1 MENNEIKTKEYDL
14 SHLIVQAAPHQRSAV
29 NIQRIM
35 LDVIIALVPALLVS
49 VYEFGMR
56 SLILVATAVIACV
69 LSEYCY
75 QKITKQ
81 PSTIKDLS
89 AVVTG
94 ILLAFNVPSTLPIP
108 MIILGSVFSIVVVK
122 QLFGG
127 IGSNFMNPALAGRAF
142 IMASWASAMSNY
154 AAPLTQSGVD
164 AETYATVLSGG
175 QSVGFMNAFLG
186 HMGGTVR
193 EVSALALLIGVA
205 YLLYRRVINLRIPL
219 VYIATTVVT
228 LLICGVGIQEALL
241 NIFLGGLILGAFYM
255 ATDYSTSPVT
265 PKGQII
271 FAIGCGFLTAVIRQF
286 GNLPE
291 GVSYAIIFM
300 NCAVPF
306 IDQYTVPKPIGRGG
320 KQGI

>member
-1 MENNEIKTKEYDL
+1 
-14 SHLIVQAAPHQRSAV
+14 
-29 NIQRIM
+29 
-35 LDVIIALVPALLVS
+35 
-49 VYEFGMR
+49 MR
-56 SLILVATAVIACV
+56 SLVLVLSAVIACV

-75 QKITKQ
+75 QKIMKQ
-81 PSTIKDLS
+81 PSTISDLS

-94 ILLAFNVPSTLPIP
+94 MLLAYNVPVTLPIP
-108 MIILGSVFSIVVVK
+108 MIVIGSVFSIIIVK

-142 IMASWASAMSNY
+142 LMASWAQAMSNY
-154 AAPLTQSGVD
+154 TAPLTQKAVD
-164 AETYATVLSGG
+164 AESYATVLSGG
-175 QSVGFMNAFLG
+175 QPVGFMNAIIG
-186 HMGGTVR
+186 HMGGTIG
-193 EVSALALLIGVA
+193 EVSAIALLIGVA

-219 VYIATTVVT
+219 VYIATTFVT
-228 LLICGVGIQEALL
+228 LLICGVGIQDACM
-241 NIFLGGLILGAFYM
+241 NIFIGGLILGAFYM

-271 FAIGCGFLTAVIRQF
+271 FAIGCGFFTAIIRQF

-306 IDQYTVPKPIGRGG
+306 IDQYTVPTPIGRGG